1 MRRGP
6 WKLIRV
12 ESNETVLVNLD
23 DDPGERTNVA
33 LQHPE
38 LVAELLS
45 KIKAWEADLVDPLWF
60 EGELWHSNQIYKHQM
75 DVIGPGMERVIP

>member
-38 LVAELLS
+38 LVAEL
-45 KIKAWEADLVDPLWF
+45 KQD
-60 EGELWHSNQIYKHQM
+60 Q
-75 DVIGPGMERVIP
+75 GMGS